1 MENWMPKACLAAG
14 ALAVLFAAPVLA
26 DEGRPTV
33 VVDIKPDRII
43 LMDIARAGGRLVAV
57 GERGFVLM
65 STDGGQTWT
74 AHATPVTRTLTAVA
88 FEDDKLGIA
97 VGHGGSL
104 VRTEDGGDNW
114 TGIPMEDADSESL
127 LGVTSLGNGR
137 FAAYGAF
144 GLYFD
149 SADGGKTWQ
158 RHPVISED
166 FDRHISQVL
175 PIGDKLLMVAESGNL
190 AVSGDGGA
198 TWRRIKSPYEGS
210 YFGATKLEGDGV
222 VVFGMRG
229 NVYRTDDLASLDP
242 AALIPPESGADAE
255 TEEAVASSDGYG
267 EESFEEDEGL
277 ELNWRKIDIDTTASL
292 MAGKLLSDG
301 RLLLVGNAGLMAV
314 SADNGQ
320 SLELHW
326 IPDSRGL
333 AQVIEADGSLIGV
346 GERGVGKIDPAWL
359 AAN

>member
-1 MENWMPKACLAAG
+1 MENWIPKACLAAG
-14 ALAVLFAAPVLA
+14 AFAVLCAAPVLA

-43 LMDIARAGGRLVAV
+43 LMDVAKAGERLVAV

-65 STDGGQTWT
+65 SEDGGQSWT

-88 FEDDKLGIA
+88 FEDQKLGVA

-114 TGIPMEDADSESL
+114 TEVQMEEADSESL
-127 LGVTSLGNGR
+127 LGVTSFGGGR

-149 SADGGKTWQ
+149 SSDGGNTWR
-158 RHPVISED
+158 RHSVISED

-175 PIGDKLLMVAESGNL
+175 PVGDKLLMVAESGNL

-198 TWRRIKSPYEGS
+198 TWSRIKSPYEGS
-210 YFGATKLEGDGV
+210 YFGATKLSGDGV

-229 NVYRTDDLASLDP
+229 NVYRTDDVAALDP
-242 AALIPPESGADAE
+242 AALLPPEPGDDAE
-255 TEEAVASSDGYG
+255 SQPMAESPDEYG
-267 EESFEEDEGL
+267 DDSMTEDEGL

-292 MAGKLLSDG
+292 MAGRLLSDG

-314 SADNGQ
+314 SSDNGQ
-320 SLELHW
+320 TLELHW
-326 IPDSRGL
+326 VPDSRGL

>member
-1 MENWMPKACLAAG
+1 MENWISKACLAAG
-14 ALAVLFAAPVLA
+14 ALAVLCATPVRA

-43 LMDIARAGGRLVAV
+43 LMDIAGAGDRLVAV

-65 STDGGQTWT
+65 SEDAGQTWT
-74 AHATPVTRTLTAVA
+74 SHATPVTRTLTAVA
-88 FEDDKLGIA
+88 FEDEKLGVA

-114 TGIPMEDADSESL
+114 TEVPMEQADSESL
-127 LGVTSLGNGR
+127 LGVTSLGGGR

-144 GLYFD
+144 GMYFD
-149 SADGGKTWQ
+149 STDGGKTWQ
-158 RHPVISED
+158 RHSVISED

-175 PIGDKLLMVAESGNL
+175 PVGDKLLMVAESGNL
-190 AVSGDGGA
+190 AVSGDRGA

-210 YFGATKLEGDGV
+210 YFGATRLGGDGV

-229 NVYRTDDLASLDP
+229 NVYRTDDLVSLDLSALAEPDVAGAEAEVEP
-242 AALIPPESGADAE
+242 ADEYDEGSM
-255 TEEAVASSDGYG
+255 T
-267 EESFEEDEGL
+267 EDEGL

-301 RLLLVGNAGLMAV
+301 RLLLVGNAGLMAL
-314 SADNGQ
+314 STDNGQ

-326 IPDSRGL
+326 IPDGRGI
-333 AQVIEADGSLIGV
+333 AQVIEADGSLVGV
-346 GERGVGKIDPAWL
+346 GERGVTKIDPAWL

>member
-1 MENWMPKACLAAG
+1 MENWILKTCLTAG
-14 ALAVLFAAPVLA
+14 AMAVLSAAPTLA

-33 VVDIKPDRII
+33 VVDIKPNRII
-43 LMDIARAGGRLVAV
+43 LMDIARAGDRLVAV
-57 GERGFVLM
+57 GERGFALM
-65 STDGGQTWT
+65 SGDGGQTWT
-74 AHATPVTRTLTAVA
+74 AHATPVTRTLTAIA
-88 FEDDKLGIA
+88 FEDDRLGVA

-114 TGIPMEDADSESL
+114 TEIPMEADSESL
-127 LGVTSLGNGR
+127 LGVTSLGGGR
-137 FAAYGAF
+137 FAAFGAF
-144 GLYFD
+144 GMYFE
-149 SADGGKTWQ
+149 STDGGKTWQ
-158 RHPVISED
+158 RHSVISED

-175 PIGDKLLMVAESGNL
+175 PVGDKLLMVAESGNL

-198 TWRRIKSPYEGS
+198 TWKRIKSPYEGS
-210 YFGATKLEGDGV
+210 YFGATKLNGDGV

-229 NVYRTDDLASLDP
+229 NVYRTDDLASLDLGALAEPEP
-242 AALIPPESGADAE
+242 AAAAD
-255 TEEAVASSDGYG
+255 EAAAQASDEYDEGSMV
-267 EESFEEDEGL
+267 EDEGL

-301 RLLLVGNAGLMAV
+301 RLLLVGNSGLMAL
-314 SADNGQ
+314 STDDGQ

-326 IPDSRGL
+326 IPDGRGL
-333 AQVIEADGSLIGV
+333 AQVIEADGSLVGV

>member
-14 ALAVLFAAPVLA
+14 AFAVLCAAPVLA
-26 DEGRPTV
+26 NEGRPTV

-43 LMDIARAGGRLVAV
+43 LMDIAQAGGRLIAV
-57 GERGFVLM
+57 GERGFTLI
-65 STDGGQTWT
+65 SEDGGQTWT
-74 AHATPVTRTLTAVA
+74 ARATPVTRTLTAVA
-88 FEDDKLGIA
+88 FEDDKLGVA

-114 TGIPMEDADSESL
+114 TEIPREEADRESL
-127 LGVTSLGNGR
+127 LGVTSLGGGR

-149 SADGGKTWQ
+149 STDAGRTWR
-158 RHPVISED
+158 RHSVISDD
-166 FDRHISQVL
+166 FDRHISQVI
-175 PIGDKLLMVAESGNL
+175 PVGDTLLMVAESGNL

-210 YFGATKLEGDGV
+210 YFGATKLPGDGV

-242 AALIPPESGADAE
+242 AALVPPEPGAD
-255 TEEAVASSDGYG
+255 
-267 EESFEEDEGL
+267 EESQAAAPSDEYGADSTDEDEGL
-277 ELNWRKIDIDTTASL
+277 ELNWRKIDINTTASL

-314 SADNGQ
+314 STDDGQ

-333 AQVIEADGSLIGV
+333 AQVVEVDGSLIGV

>member
-1 MENWMPKACLAAG
+1 MENWILKTCLTAG
-14 ALAVLFAAPVLA
+14 AMAVLSAAPALA

-33 VVDIKPDRII
+33 VVDIKPNRII
-43 LMDIARAGGRLVAV
+43 LMDIARAGDRLVAV
-57 GERGFVLM
+57 GERGFALI
-65 STDGGQTWT
+65 SGDGGQTWT
-74 AHATPVTRTLTAVA
+74 SHATPVTRTLTAIA
-88 FEDDKLGIA
+88 FEDDRLGVA

-114 TGIPMEDADSESL
+114 TEVPMEADSESL
-127 LGVTSLGNGR
+127 LGVTSLGGGR

-144 GLYFD
+144 GMYFD
-149 SADGGKTWQ
+149 STDGGKTWQ
-158 RHPVISED
+158 RHSVISED
-166 FDRHISQVL
+166 FDRHISHVL
-175 PIGDKLLMVAESGNL
+175 PVGDKLLMVAESGNL

-198 TWRRIKSPYEGS
+198 TWKRIKSPYEGS
-210 YFGATKLEGDGV
+210 YFGATKLNGNGV

-229 NVYRTDDLASLDP
+229 NVYRTDDLASLDL
-242 AALIPPESGADAE
+242 AALAEPESAAAAD
-255 TEEAVASSDGYG
+255 EAAAQASDEYDEGSMV
-267 EESFEEDEGL
+267 EDEGL

-301 RLLLVGNAGLMAV
+301 RLLLVGNSGLMAL
-314 SADNGQ
+314 STDDGQ

-326 IPDSRGL
+326 IPDGRGL
-333 AQVIEADGSLIGV
+333 AQVIEADGSLVGV

>member
-1 MENWMPKACLAAG
+1 MENWIPKACLAAG
-14 ALAVLFAAPVLA
+14 ALAVLCAAPVRA
-26 DEGRPTV
+26 DEGRPSV

-43 LMDIARAGGRLVAV
+43 LMDIARAGDRLVAV
-57 GERGFVLM
+57 GERGFALM
-65 STDGGQTWT
+65 SGDGGQSWT
-74 AHATPVTRTLTAVA
+74 AHATPVTRTLTAIA
-88 FEDDKLGIA
+88 FEDDKLGVA

-104 VRTEDGGDNW
+104 VRTEDGGDTW
-114 TGIPMEDADSESL
+114 TQIPMEQADSESL
-127 LGVTSLGNGR
+127 LGVTSLGGGH

-149 SADGGKTWQ
+149 STDGGKTWQ
-158 RHPVISED
+158 RHSVISED

-175 PIGDKLLMVAESGNL
+175 PVGDKLLMVAESGNL

-198 TWRRIKSPYEGS
+198 TWKRIKSPYEGS
-210 YFGATKLEGDGV
+210 YFGATKLSGDGV

-229 NVYRTDDLASLDP
+229 NVYRTDDLVSLDL
-242 AALIPPESGADAE
+242 AALSEPESAAEADEAAAE
-255 TEEAVASSDGYG
+255 ASDEYDEGSMA
-267 EESFEEDEGL
+267 EDEGI
-277 ELNWRKIDIDTTASL
+277 ELNWRKLDIDTTASL

-314 SADNGQ
+314 STDNGQ

-346 GERGVGKIDPAWL
+346 GERGVTKIDPAWL